1 MKVEKQKYA
10 MLGASVALLMGVAQ
24 VSYAADPVKLRVADS
39 FPTGHY
45 IPKALTQPFM
55 DEVKRLTN
63 NAVEFEYYPA
73 EQLGK
78 AKDMLS
84 LTQSGVADIA
94 YVAPAFVSDK
104 MPLAAV
110 AELPG
115 NFSDSCTGTA
125 AYWKL
130 AKQGGILAEKEFKPL
145 GVHILFTL
153 VLPPYQV
160 FLGAG
165 KKIDSIK
172 DLEGLKIRT
181 SGGAKDIAVRKLKA
195 VSIQMA
201 TPEVREALSRGTID
215 GMLFPYSSIL
225 SYDLQGLVKHSTV
238 GENFGSFIVTYAI
251 SEKRW
256 KALSPEIQK
265 AMNQAGDTV
274 TAQACK
280 ISQEG
285 EAADAKTI
293 EKAGDKLVTLSPED
307 KKTVKELMSSVG
319 TEWAAA
325 LDKRGK
331 VGTEVLNAYKEALK

>member
-1 MKVEKQKYA
+1 MKTQTYKYA
-10 MLGASVALLMGVAQ
+10 ALGASLALLAGVVQ
-24 VSYAADPVKLRVADS
+24 TSHAADPVKLRVADS
-39 FPTGHY
+39 FPAGHY

-55 DEVKRLTN
+55 DEVKRLSN

-84 LTQSGVADIA
+84 LAQSGVADIT

-104 MPLAAV
+104 MPLSAV

-115 NFSDSCTGTA
+115 SFSHACEGTK

-130 AKQGGILAEKEFKPL
+130 VKTGGILEQKELTPL
-145 GVHILFTL
+145 GVHVLFTL
-153 VLPPYQV
+153 VLPPYQL
-160 FLGAG
+160 FLGKG
-165 KKIDSIK
+165 KIDGLKS
-172 DLEGLKIRT
+172 LEGLKIRT

-225 SYDLQGLVKHSTV
+225 SYDLQGLVKYSTV
-238 GENFGSFIVTYAI
+238 GENFGSFIVNYVI
-251 SEKRW
+251 SEKKW
-256 KALSPEIQK
+256 KALSPEVQK
-265 AMNQAGDTV
+265 AMTEAGEAV
-274 TAQACK
+274 MAKACQ
-280 ISQEG
+280 ISQDG
-285 EAADAKTI
+285 EAADTKTI
-293 EKAGDKLVTLSPED
+293 EKAGDTLVTLSPED
-307 KKTVKELMSSVG
+307 KKTVAELMSSVG

-331 VGTEVLNAYKEALK
+331 PGTEVLNAYKEALK

>member
-1 MKVEKQKYA
+1 MKTEMKKCTA
-10 MLGASVALLMGVAQ
+10 LGASLALLWALAPA
-24 VSYAADPVKLRVADS
+24 SNAEPIKLRVGDS
-39 FPTGHY
+39 FPNGHY
-45 IPKALTQPFM
+45 IPQAATQPFM
-55 DEVKRLTN
+55 DAVKRLTN
-63 NAVEFEYYPA
+63 NEVEFEYYPA

-84 LTQSGVADIA
+84 LTQSGVVDIA
-94 YVAPAFVSDK
+94 YIAPSFVSDK

-115 NFSDSCTGTA
+115 TFNSSCVGTA

-130 AKQGGILAEKEFKPL
+130 AQEGGILDEKEFKPL
-145 GVHILFTL
+145 GVRILFTL

-160 FLGAG
+160 FFS
-165 KKIDSIK
+165 KHKITSIK
-172 DLEGLKIRT
+172 NFEGLKIRT
-181 SGGAKDIAVRKLKA
+181 SGSAKDIAVRKLKA

-225 SYDLQGLVKHSTV
+225 SYDMQGLVKYSTV
-238 GENFGSFIVTYAI
+238 GENFGSFIVNYAI

-256 KALSPEIQK
+256 KSLPPNVQK
-265 AMNQAGDTV
+265 AMKEAGDAV

-280 ISQEG
+280 ISQER
-285 EAADAKTI
+285 ESADAKII
-293 EKAGDKLVTLSPED
+293 EKAGNTMVTLSPAD
-307 KKTVKELMSSVG
+307 KKTVAELMSNVG
-319 TEWAAA
+319 TEWAQA

-331 VGTEVLNAYKEALK
+331 AGTEVLEAYKEAVK